1 MGNAHKFINYM
12 LQPEVI
18 AKCTNFTH
26 YANANL
32 AATKFVDPAI
42 LADPAVYPDDKIRK
56 RLWTQRRLS
65 ADMEKI
71 YAATWDKIKSGSST

>member
-42 LADPAVYPDDKIRK
+42 LADPAVYPDREVKK
-56 RLWTQRRLS
+56 RLWTQKPLS
-65 ADMEKI
+65 PDMEQALAK
-71 YAATWDKIKSGSST
+71 AWNKIKTGAPS